1 MVWGDRLNWIMDTA
15 IFVLVLALLF
25 VTWPILFDRKDD
37 DDDL

>member
-1 MVWGDRLNWIMDTA
+1 MNWVTDIV
-15 IFVLVLALLF
+15 IFVLVLILLF